1 MQATTSRR
9 HFKLRIWWLALGY
22 VAFYAPYSFLI
33 KILTSKLWPG
43 IDAPV
48 SGLRLLPAVAISTAL
63 VLPAI
68 ITFKG
73 WWSYVSCREFMG
85 RKFPVPPPL
94 VVLSGIGTAI
104 IIGTTTLSFT
114 FTGVSILFALLLMRG
129 GVLIMAPSV
138 DVLFR
143 RRVRWFSWV
152 ALGITLPAMA
162 IALFDVNNYRL
173 TAVTALTIGAYL
185 SGYLLRLPCLTRL
198 AKQDDTEIT
207 RRYFVEESL
216 VAVLFLVAI
225 PAAMALIGRGDV
237 MLQLR
242 QGFVDIFASSVT
254 LPAILIGALYAC
266 LYCFGTHIYLDC
278 RENTF
283 CIPLNRG
290 SSLLAGIVASYVLAV
305 FFGQAFPSV
314 AQVGSAGLIVL
325 ALLFLSPLHHVD
337 RYWLKLKNAVA
348 RFTRPAPT
356 LVLQPQRLFLF
367 VCSGNTCR
375 SPMAAAMANAEI
387 AQRLRIPFESLET
400 VNARALS
407 AGISARVG
415 APLTPEAAEV
425 LRSLAVP
432 VQPHAARNL
441 TADLAEQAEM
451 IFCMTSAH
459 RQAVIDMLP
468 SMAGKTY
475 CLDLQGDVDD
485 PIGKGMP
492 AYIACA
498 RRIQA
503 AIQLRFDE
511 IGLAA

>member
-1 MQATTSRR
+1 MQTTPSRR

-22 VAFYAPYSFLI
+22 FAFYTPYSFST
-33 KILTSKLWPG
+33 KFLTSKLWPG
-43 IDAPV
+43 IDQQV
-48 SGLRLLPAVAISTAL
+48 SGFQLLPGVAIATAL
-63 VLPAI
+63 VLTAI

-73 WWSYVSCREFMG
+73 WWSYFSCREIMG
-85 RKFPVPPPL
+85 RKVPVPPPL
-94 VVLSGIGTAI
+94 VILSGIGTAI

-114 FTGVSILFALLLMRG
+114 FTGISILFALLLMRG

-143 RRVRWFSWV
+143 RRVRWFSWI

-162 IALFDVNNYRL
+162 IALLDDTNYRL
-173 TAVTALTIGAYL
+173 TALAAYTISAYL
-185 SGYLLRLPCLTRL
+185 FGYLFRIPCLTKL
-198 AKQDDTEIT
+198 AKQQDTEVT
-207 RRYFVEESL
+207 RRYFVEESM
-216 VAVLFLVAI
+216 VAVIVLVAI
-225 PAAMALIGRGDV
+225 PAAFALIGQGEI

-242 QGFVDIFASSVT
+242 QGFVEIFTSNLT
-254 LPAILIGALYAC
+254 LPAMLIGALYAC
-266 LYCFGTHIYLDC
+266 LYCFGTLIYLDG

-305 FFGQAFPSV
+305 FFGQAFPSP
-314 AQVGSAGLIVL
+314 AQLIGAGLIVL
-325 ALLFLSPLHHVD
+325 ALLVLSPLHHVD
-337 RYWLKLKNAVA
+337 RYWLKLRNALAGVS
-348 RFTRPAPT
+348 PKPVP
-356 LVLQPQRLFLF
+356 VLQPERLFLF

-400 VNARALS
+400 VNVRTMS

-415 APLTPEAAEV
+415 APLTAEAAEV
-425 LRSLAVP
+425 LRSLEVP
-432 VQPHAARNL
+432 VKPHAARNL
-441 TADLAEQAEM
+441 TPELAEQAEM

-459 RQAVIDMLP
+459 RQAVIEMLP

-475 CLDLQGDVDD
+475 CLDLQGDVED

-492 AYIACA
+492 AYVACA
-498 RRIQA
+498 QRIRA
-503 AIQLRFDE
+503 AVQLRFNE
-511 IGLAA
+511 IGLAV

>member
-1 MQATTSRR
+1 MQTTPSRR
-9 HFKLRIWWLALGY
+9 RFKLRIWWLALGY
-22 VAFYAPYSFLI
+22 FAFYTPYSFLI
-33 KILTSKLWPG
+33 KVLTSKLWPG
-43 IDAPV
+43 IDQQV
-48 SGLRLLPAVAISTAL
+48 SGFRLLPAVAISTAL

-73 WWSYVSCREFMG
+73 WWSYFSCREFMG
-85 RKFPVPPPL
+85 RKVPVPPPL
-94 VVLSGIGTAI
+94 VILSGIGTAI
-104 IIGTTTLSFT
+104 IIGATTLSFT
-114 FTGVSILFALLLMRG
+114 FTGISILFALLLMRG

-162 IALFDVNNYRL
+162 IALLDVNNYRL
-173 TAVTALTIGAYL
+173 TAVAALTICAYL
-185 SGYLLRLPCLTRL
+185 SGYLLRIPCLTGL
-198 AKQDDTEIT
+198 AKQEDNEIT
-207 RRYFVEESL
+207 RRYFVQEST
-216 VAVLFLVAI
+216 VAVLFLVTI
-225 PAAMALIGRGDV
+225 PAALALIGQGDI

-242 QGFVDIFASSVT
+242 QGFVDVFTSSVT
-254 LPAILIGALYAC
+254 FPAMLIGALYAC
-266 LYCFGTHIYLDC
+266 LYCFGTLIYLDC

-290 SSLLAGIVASYVLAV
+290 SSLLAGIVASYVLAL
-305 FFGQAFPSV
+305 FFNQALPSP
-314 AQVGSAGLIVL
+314 AQLTGAGLIVL

-337 RYWLKLKNAVA
+337 RYWLKLRNALA
-348 RFTRPAPT
+348 RFTKPVP
-356 LVLQPQRLFLF
+356 VLQPERLFLF

-387 AQRLRIPFESLET
+387 ARRLRIPFESLET
-400 VNARALS
+400 VNVRAMS

-425 LRSLAVP
+425 LRTLEVP

-441 TADLAEQAEM
+441 TVELAEQAEM
-451 IFCMTSAH
+451 ILCMTSVH

-475 CLDLQGDVDD
+475 CLDLHGDVED
-485 PIGKGMP
+485 PIGKGMA
-492 AYIACA
+492 AYVACA
-498 RRIQA
+498 RRIHA
-503 AIQLRFDE
+503 AVQWRLNE
-511 IGLAA
+511 AGLAV